1 MATLNEQNALNCAKN
16 PAHVNAFFN
25 VLDAP
30 LSTMA
35 RDLGLNLHYI
45 EGLSAFESGWYDAHN
60 RGLCN
65 PFGLT
70 KAGGNN
76 LHFSS
81 VREAIAYWLTI
92 YADQVKGAKTP
103 LDFAK
108 RLEGVSNG
116 VAVRG
121 WHKYNSVN
129 LVWEQKLVEQIR
141 TVETRR
147 GIWLSCPKA

>member
-1 MATLNEQNALNCAKN
+1 MGAPNEGALNCAKN
-16 PAHVNAFFN
+16 PAHVNAFFDT
-25 VLDAP
+25 LDAP
-30 LSTMA
+30 LSVMA
-35 RDLGLNLHYI
+35 RELGVNLSYI

-76 LHFSS
+76 LQFSS
-81 VREAIAYWLTI
+81 VREAISYWLKL
-92 YADQVKGAKTP
+92 YSDQVKGAKNP
-103 LDFAK
+103 VDFAK
-108 RLEGVSNG
+108 RLEGVANG

-129 LVWEQKLVEQIR
+129 PVWEQKLVQQIQ
-141 TVETRR
+141 TVEKRR
-147 GIWLSCPKA
+147 ALWLSCPKG